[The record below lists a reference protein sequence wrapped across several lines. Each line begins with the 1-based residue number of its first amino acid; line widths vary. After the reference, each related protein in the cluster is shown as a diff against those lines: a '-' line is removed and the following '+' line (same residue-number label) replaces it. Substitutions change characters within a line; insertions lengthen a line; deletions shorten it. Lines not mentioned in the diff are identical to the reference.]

1 MAVRS
6 TIPPDWPDRV
16 RLVGVELDVD
26 PGGSARV
33 TVSLALPGSPD
44 DAPDGVGTGWGL
56 GHREGRMRAASAA
69 TLEALGAL
77 GGGRLRITLR
87 GIRAFRAF
95 DTHLVAV
102 SITAEADGEEYRL
115 IGSVG
120 APEGDLVRGTAMA
133 VLDAVN
139 RVVHRHILSADA
151 RS

>member
-1 MAVRS
+1 MALPS
-6 TIPPDWPDRV
+6 TTPPEWPDRV
-16 RLVGVELDVD
+16 RLVGVDLDVD

-44 DAPDGVGTGWGL
+44 GALDGVGTGWGL
-56 GHREGRMRAASAA
+56 GHREGLMRASSAA
-69 TLEALGAL
+69 TIEALEALGE
-77 GGGRLRITLR
+77 GRIRLELR

-102 SITAEADGEEYRL
+102 SVTARADGDEYRL

-120 APEGDLVRGTAMA
+120 APGGDLVRGTAMA

-139 RVVHRHILSADA
+139 RVIHRHILSTDS
-151 RS
+151 RT